1 MTGYQDGCADIAFNL
16 SNQSGIQIITPID
29 SPNPR
34 EHVGWSFPDSEDGIL
49 AALQKGA
56 THLFA
61 NTVVFASHPLQ
72 TSARVGEYQD
82 KVKVVGH
89 PPCMV
94 EMHDDKHY
102 VNDMLRKSGRFTLPR
117 GWLLEDDASDLNTKL
132 ASLDLRFPTVGKPVR
147 GRGSHGVKVCH
158 DMDDLRAHIH
168 SLFKESSAIILEDYL
183 AGEEATVTVMP
194 PSDDH
199 PSHRALPIVTRFN
212 HANGVAPYNGIVAVT
227 ANSRAVTAAEYA
239 KDPTYA
245 AIAKQCE
252 QVAALMGLTAIMR
265 IDVRRFEDKPGSEF
279 ALFDVNMK
287 PNMTGP
293 GRPGREDQAS
303 LSAIAAAELG
313 WDYQR
318 LLQEMLGG
326 AQTLRTLREMRPDN
340 V

>member
-1 MTGYQDGCADIAFNL
+1 L
-16 SNQSGIQIITPID
+16 SKQPGIEIITPID

-49 AALQKGA
+49 AALNKGA

-72 TSARVGEYQD
+72 TSQRVGEYQD

-94 EMHDDKHY
+94 ELHDDKHY
-102 VNDMLRKSGRFTLPR
+102 VNDMLRKTGKFTLPR
-117 GWLLEDDASDLNTKL
+117 GWLLEDDGSDLETQLK
-132 ASLDLRFPTVGKPVR
+132 SLDLRFPTVGKPVR

-158 DMDDLRAHIH
+158 DIQELHSH
-168 SLFKESSAIILEDYL
+168 VQSLFKESSAIMLEDYL
-183 AGEEATVTVMP
+183 AGEEATITIMP
-194 PSDDH
+194 PSEER
-199 PSHRALPIVTRFN
+199 PSHMALPIVTRFN

-227 ANSRAVTAAEYA
+227 ANSTAITAEQYS
-239 KDPTYA
+239 KDPTYQ
-245 AIAKQCE
+245 AIASECE
-252 QVAALMGLTAIMR
+252 QVAALMSLTAIMR
-265 IDVRRFEDKPGSEF
+265 IDVRRFTEDPGSKF

-293 GRPGREDQAS
+293 GRPGRDDKAS

-313 WDYQR
+313 WDYSS
-318 LLQEMLGG
+318 LLMEMLGS
-326 AQTLRTLREMRPDN
+326 AQPLRRLREMRPDS